1 MKDSFIT
8 QYAKWYLQQ
17 LQNFSYTIFCYILY
31 FKTGSRSTHPLL
43 KNFLNFADFEKF
55 VNKTMDNELQSKIRI
70 VKTYMSRIPS
80 LVKLIRTK
88 AINDTDLAGS
98 VLIISFCRRKSIVL
112 IVIWYGIRIL
122 KYYFPFQRYFINFWS
137 ITVIVS
143 ENTFRNLSLFFM
155 SIYCDYPITNGWLL

>member
-1 MKDSFIT
+1 M
-8 QYAKWYLQQ
+8 
-17 LQNFSYTIFCYILY
+17 
-31 FKTGSRSTHPLL
+31 

-98 VLIISFCRRKSIVL
+98 VPIIAFCRRKSIVL

-122 KYYFPFQRYFINFWS
+122 KYYFPFQRYFINF
-137 ITVIVS
+137 
-143 ENTFRNLSLFFM
+143 
-155 SIYCDYPITNGWLL
+155 